1 MTEECDDADVEALLG
16 TDQRAMNFK
25 RTAVRSQKMQ
35 QRLRTL
41 IPKFESLGVFDC
53 DAEWNYHNQWRQQ
66 TTRNG

>member
-53 DAEWNYHNQWRQQ
+53 DAE
-66 TTRNG
+66 